1 MLPARNTE
9 KSRYVGACGGT
20 QCTNCAC
27 GVGRGLGIAGSWE
40 KMSATSESMSTVVGL
55 RTRAEGRSGV
65 VSWGFSA
72 GLVVV
77 VFVVVAIVVVAAA
90 AAAAVGVF
98 MVVSWVPSAL
108 GRLSAGMLGVPCKK
122 SVFERLGRLKSWRLR
137 SWAGKADVLGKVKDR
152 ATLKSTD
159 WGSRLYLKSDESGEE
174 VWWGVQMYQATTDMS
189 KRAEAASTQTAGK

>member
-9 KSRYVGACGGT
+9 KSRYVGASGGM

-27 GVGRGLGIAGSWE
+27 GAGRGLGTAGSWE

-77 VFVVVAIVVVAAA
+77 VFVVAAIVVVVAAA
-90 AAAAVGVF
+90 VVVGVF

-108 GRLSAGMLGVPCKK
+108 GRLSAGMLGVPCKT
-122 SVFERLGRLKSWRLR
+122 SVFERMRRLNNWRLR
-137 SWAGKADVLGKVKDR
+137 SWAGKADVLGKVRDR
-152 ATLKSTD
+152 TTLKSTG
-159 WGSRLYLKSDESGEE
+159 WGRRLYLKSDESGEE
-174 VWWGVQMYQATTDMS
+174 VWWGFYAGVPGYRHG
-189 KRAEAASTQTAGK
+189 RAGSGSVDANGI